1 MLLHSY
7 WSSEHVLNLFLLQ
20 LPTPGSSLETSG
32 ELSGG
37 PLTIYVVQSSQV
49 FLMVGQDW
57 ELHCAMPYPL
67 FK

>member
-20 LPTPGSSLETSG
+20 LRTPGSSLETSG

-37 PLTIYVVQSSQV
+37 PLAIYVVQSYQV
-49 FLMVGQDW
+49 FLMVSQDW
-57 ELHCAMPYPL
+57 ELHCAMPCPL